1 MRLLPLALGA
11 TFLFCLPHTAL
22 AATTSDSGDTAW
34 ILTATAL
41 VLMMTLPGL
50 ALFYAGLVQAKNC
63 RIGFDASFC
72 RCLFDVDI
80 MGGCGIFAGIF
91 RRWRLGWQSGQYVSV
106 RAGF

>member
-11 TFLFCLPHTAL
+11 TFLFCLPHSAF
-22 AATTSDSGDTAW
+22 AATAIDSGDAAW
-34 ILTATAL
+34 ILTGAGADDDIARSGV
-41 VLMMTLPGL
+41 VLRRLGS
-50 ALFYAGLVQAKNC
+50 GEEC

-80 MGGCGIFAGIF
+80 MDGCRIFAGIF
-91 RRWRLGWQSGQYVSV
+91 RRWRLGWQSEQYVSV